1 MNFFVSS
8 FPSKFIFKIF
18 KFQPF
23 MHTALKDKTN
33 KKTEEM
39 ARKSEIQSERDS
51 VLEYLKKTEESSK
64 DFNLRYDLKKCV
76 EILEGKENQEYIDLK
91 AALDEILL
99 EKEMLFREKCEL
111 AVELDYLKAKEKK
124 HKKRAA

>member
-1 MNFFVSS
+1 
-8 FPSKFIFKIF
+8 
-18 KFQPF
+18 

>member
-1 MNFFVSS
+1 
-8 FPSKFIFKIF
+8 
-18 KFQPF
+18 

-39 ARKSEIQSERDS
+39 NKKLEMKTERDT
-51 VLEYLKKTEESSK
+51 VLDYIKKTEESSK

-91 AALDEILL
+91 AALDEVLL

-111 AVELDYLKAKEKK
+111 AVEVDYLKAKENK
-124 HKKRAA
+124 HKKKAT